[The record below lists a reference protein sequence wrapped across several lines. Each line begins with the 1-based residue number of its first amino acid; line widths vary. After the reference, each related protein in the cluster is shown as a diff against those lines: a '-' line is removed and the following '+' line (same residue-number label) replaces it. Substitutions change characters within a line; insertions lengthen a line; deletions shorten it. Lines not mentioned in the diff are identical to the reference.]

1 MSYDLNLH
9 SEVTQS
15 RENSSTSKLIS
26 DGFGKKDEDRTR
38 DEPIESSNSK
48 VSGEDASK
56 VVPKSPTND
65 VHDNVIA
72 WKGEGRDGETSEY
85 METSGEANME
95 VSLTTDDVI
104 RAGGFGARDDI
115 GSFLPVASDSTDF
128 EASIRDARDYEEPQ
142 GDIHRPGLGWREASE
157 REKL

>member
-1 MSYDLNLH
+1 MSSYDY
-9 SEVTQS
+9 SSSSSAEVLVGSLKELDDIVFLLS
-15 RENSSTSKLIS
+15 RMK
-26 DGFGKKDEDRTR
+26 TR